1 MSKDRT
7 EFPVFTVDEIKLDP
21 TKVNDLKNEYLK
33 GDSKDFVW
41 TNVSRN
47 SIRQYQVILKMCLMN

>member
-1 MSKDRT
+1 MSKDIT

-33 GDSKDFVW
+33 GDSNDFIW
-41 TNVSRN
+41 TNVLKNRG
-47 SIRQYQVILKMCLMN
+47 QYQIMLKMCLIN